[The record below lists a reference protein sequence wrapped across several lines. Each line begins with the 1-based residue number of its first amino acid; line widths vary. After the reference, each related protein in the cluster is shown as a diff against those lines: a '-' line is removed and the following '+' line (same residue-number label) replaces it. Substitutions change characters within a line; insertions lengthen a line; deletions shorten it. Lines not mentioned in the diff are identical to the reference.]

1 MLFARDVNGPLS
13 SLLKQFDAA
22 VAKNKDADMRSFA
35 IFLTDD
41 SEAMEKKLT
50 ELAEKQ
56 KISEN
61 VPLAIVED
69 IAGPPSFKIDK
80 DAEVTVLLYTK
91 GKVVSNFAFKAG
103 ELKEKDVK
111 AIVAQLPKIL
121 PTEEE
126 LKKQAEQQ
134 KQIEEIRKKLEAAA
148 KEKEKKEEKK

>member
-1 MLFARDVNGPLS
+1 MLFARDVKGPLS
-13 SLLKQFDAA
+13 SLLKHFDTA

-35 IFLTDD
+35 VFLSED
-41 SEAMEKKLT
+41 SEEMEAKLKA
-50 ELAEKQ
+50 LAEKE

-69 IAGPPSFKIDK
+69 ISGPPAYKIDK

-103 ELKEKDVK
+103 ELQEKHVK
-111 AIVAQLPKIL
+111 AIVADLPKIL

-126 LKKQAEQQ
+126 LKQQREAAERT
-134 KQIEEIRKKLEAAA
+134 KKLIEELKKKSE
-148 KEKEKKEEKK
+148 EDKKKDNGK

>member
-35 IFLTDD
+35 VFLSDD
-41 SEAMEKKLT
+41 SEAMGKKLA

-61 VPLAIVED
+61 VPLTIVED
-69 IAGPPSFKIDK
+69 IAGPPAFKVDK

-134 KQIEEIRKKLEAAA
+134 KQIEEIKKKLEAA

>member
-1 MLFARDVNGPLS
+1 MLFARDVTGPLS

-22 VAKNKDADMRSFA
+22 VAKNKEADMRSFA
-35 IFLTDD
+35 VFLTDD
-41 SEAMEKKLT
+41 SEEMEKKLAT
-50 ELAEKQ
+50 LAEKQ

-61 VPLAIVED
+61 VPLTIVENV
-69 IAGPPSFKIDK
+69 AGPPSFKVDK

-111 AIVAQLPKIL
+111 AIVAQLSKIL

-134 KQIEEIRKKLEAAA
+134 KQIEEIKKKLEAA
-148 KEKEKKEEKK
+148 KEKEKK